1 MSSPSTK
8 RDQRRESRRAQFQ
21 QRQEERRRARE
32 RARRAQLTKRIAIV
46 AATVLVIGLLVWGVV
61 AHFATASSTT
71 SKPGAQHPATGTNT
85 HAATGQVVDG
95 ISCMTS
101 EGSVQHYH
109 AQVYVYVNGQNQP
122 VPAEI
127 GIPNNQC
134 LYALHTHDASGIIHI
149 ESPDNSSYVLGNL
162 FDIWGQPLSTTNFMG
177 HQVSGSNKL
186 VIDVYDANGKMTV
199 YTGNPLDLKLQAHQT
214 VYLLYN
220 SPNVKTAP
228 FTQWNGL

>member
-21 QRQEERRRARE
+21 ERQEERRRARE

-46 AATVLVIGLLVWGVV
+46 AVTVLVIGLLVWGVV
-61 AHFATASSTT
+61 AHFATASSTST
-71 SKPGAQHPATGTNT
+71 PGVQHPATGTNT
-85 HAATGQVVDG
+85 HPATGQVVDG

-109 AQVYVYVNGQNQP
+109 AQLYVYVNGQNQP
-122 VPAEI
+122 VPTEI
-127 GIPNNQC
+127 GIPNGQC

-149 ESPDNSSYVLGNL
+149 ESPDNSPYVLGNL

-177 HQVSGSNKL
+177 HQVGGANKL

-199 YTGNPLDLKLQAHQT
+199 YTGNPLDLKLAEHQT
-214 VYLLYN
+214 IYLLYD

-228 FTQWNGL
+228 FTQWGSL